1 MLTPSYSKDKRN
13 EIKKNENEELT
24 QFRITRVDKSLVV
37 TLEVE
42 GVEKKKEEE
51 KVITLSVKEQ
61 PKIVLLKK
69 KKRKASIEETT
80 KSIPPTKKN
89 QKVEPQQAAD
99 LNSLLGCYG
108 SSSDSD

>member
-61 PKIVLLKK
+61 PKIFKPRVLKLVC
-69 KKRKASIEETT
+69 E
-80 KSIPPTKKN
+80 
-89 QKVEPQQAAD
+89 
-99 LNSLLGCYG
+99 
-108 SSSDSD
+108 